1 MGGWIRTFQLGV
13 KSLTMHKLRATL
25 AMTGILIGVTAVIWL
40 VALGEGVSAQAQKQ
54 IQELGAR
61 NIIIKSVKPPEESS
75 GGSSGGFRISRYG
88 ITRDDIDRLGT
99 IESIV
104 RAVQVREITKQAMYS
119 GRVADIQLV
128 GCTDEYD
135 EMNHLTM
142 DRGDFLSASHLD
154 ENENVCVI
162 SSGCSERL
170 FPYEDPI
177 GRRIQV
183 GRDFYTVI
191 GQTQDRAPS
200 AAIGGSL
207 AGRSYAR
214 DVYIPITTF
223 RSRFGKTIIERVSG
237 SFKAEEVWV
246 NQVTVTVE
254 KIEQVEAVA
263 GVIEYLFE
271 QYHPNE
277 DYSLTVPKELL
288 RQAETLRAMFNVLL
302 VLIAGISLIVGGIGI
317 MNIMLATVTERTR
330 EIGVRRALG
339 ARRADIILQF
349 LAETIVLTG
358 LGGMLGVIAG
368 FLCKPVVMGVQWF
381 IEQSMNDMWIQL
393 PLSIQEM
400 TPIIAP
406 WSVIAAF
413 MISVAVGVIFGI
425 YPARRASLM
434 DPSEALRHE

>member
-61 NIIIKSVKPPEESS
+61 NIIIKSVKPPEETSNT
-75 GGSSGGFRISRYG
+75 SGGFRVSRYG
-88 ITRDDIDRLGT
+88 ITRDDLDRLKT
-99 IESIV
+99 VESIV
-104 RAVQVREITKQAMYS
+104 RAVQVREITKQAMFS
-119 GRVADIQLV
+119 GRLADIQLV

-142 DRGDFLSASHLD
+142 DRGEFLSVTHLD
-154 ENENVCVI
+154 EHENVCVI
-162 SSGCSERL
+162 STGCAERL

-183 GRDFYTVI
+183 GQDFYTVI

-237 SFKAEEVWV
+237 
-246 NQVTVTVE
+246 
-254 KIEQVEAVA
+254 
-263 GVIEYLFE
+263 
-271 QYHPNE
+271 
-277 DYSLTVPKELL
+277 
-288 RQAETLRAMFNVLL
+288 
-302 VLIAGISLIVGGIGI
+302 
-317 MNIMLATVTERTR
+317 
-330 EIGVRRALG
+330 
-339 ARRADIILQF
+339 
-349 LAETIVLTG
+349 
-358 LGGMLGVIAG
+358 
-368 FLCKPVVMGVQWF
+368 
-381 IEQSMNDMWIQL
+381 
-393 PLSIQEM
+393 
-400 TPIIAP
+400 
-406 WSVIAAF
+406 
-413 MISVAVGVIFGI
+413 
-425 YPARRASLM
+425 
-434 DPSEALRHE
+434 